1 MAGDN
6 SNITACAA
14 LSHDGKIYGRH
25 TGAKRIIR
33 RLRTSKRRDGK
44 PWFQV
49 VIENIEGRVEA
60 KRDEPKLF
68 NVHFNNAG
76 RQPIEECSIETD
88 FSAADGLFRSSKPV
102 NHTSLPTSD
111 IFFFALAMIA
121 FMHPRYLC
129 LQVRRK

>member
-88 FSAADGLFRSSKPV
+88 FSAADGFPDLPSQSITPR
-102 NHTSLPTSD
+102 SLPR
-111 IFFFALAMIA
+111 IFSFLLL
-121 FMHPRYLC
+121 R
-129 LQVRRK
+129 